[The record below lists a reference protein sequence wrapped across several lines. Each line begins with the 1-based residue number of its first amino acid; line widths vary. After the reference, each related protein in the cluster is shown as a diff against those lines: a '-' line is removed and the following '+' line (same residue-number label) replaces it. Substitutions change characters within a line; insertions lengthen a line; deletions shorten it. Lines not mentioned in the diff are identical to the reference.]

1 MSGNAKS
8 TELTTQKT
16 ASELLVKAAAEL
28 SSGDGMGRMLR
39 FKKGHYYIGDDEIAI
54 GREYVA
60 HCTQLARGWVKF
72 GDDKLLEQRI
82 GKVIDGFTPAKRDEL
97 GDLDKNKWDTDLA
110 GKPLDPWV
118 SQVYL
123 PLEDRE
129 TGELVVF
136 VTGSHGGRTAVGSLC
151 NQAARNLARGN
162 PIIRIDVRSYKHKVY
177 DRIETPLFVVVGF
190 TEVPPK
196 PTQSV
201 GEEMNDALPF

>member
-1 MSGNAKS
+1 MTSN
-8 TELTTQKT
+8 ELTTQKT
-16 ASELLVKAAAEL
+16 AGELLVKAAAEL
-28 SSGDGMGRMLR
+28 SSGDGMGRLLR
-39 FKKGHYYIGDDEIAI
+39 FKKGHYYIGDDEVAV
-54 GREYVA
+54 GREFIA
-60 HCTQLARGWVKF
+60 HATQLARGWVKF
-72 GDDKLLEQRI
+72 GDGTVEEQRI
-82 GKVIDGFTPAKRDEL
+82 GKVIDGFELPDRDTL
-97 GDLDKNKWDTDLA
+97 GDLDKNKWETDLT

-151 NQAARNLARGN
+151 NQAARNLVRGN

-190 TEVPPK
+190 TELPPK
-196 PTQSV
+196 PEQSLKQ
-201 GEEMNDALPF
+201 ELNDALPF